1 MPAQRLQRVLLVR
14 RQVLPQRSQRVLQR
28 RALLQVLRW
37 QVLLAQLQP
46 FEQGLQQQALLR
58 PLQQAL
64 LRPLQQELLQ
74 QVLLPALVLPQV
86 FQQQEQSPPA

>member
-28 RALLQVLRW
+28 RALLQVFRW

-46 FEQGLQQQALLR
+46 FEQVLQQQALLR
-58 PLQQAL
+58 PLQQV
-64 LRPLQQELLQ
+64 LLQ